1 MEAMGRHRTR
11 LVELSSHA
19 CGLGDAAVIAD
30 LAWLADTD
38 LFVHAEE
45 LHNKDA

>member
-1 MEAMGRHRTR
+1 MGRRRTR
-11 LVELSSHA
+11 PVELSSHA
-19 CGLGDAAVIAD
+19 CGLGDVAVVAD

-38 LFVHAEE
+38 LSVHAEE

>member
-1 MEAMGRHRTR
+1 MGRRR
-11 LVELSSHA
+11 PWPVELSSQDA
-19 CGLGDAAVIAD
+19 CGLRDAAVVVD

-38 LFVHAEE
+38 LFAHAEE